1 MDKNFENARER
12 TKEEVQ
18 ELLEKGMIINCE
30 DEKLMATII
39 EKFLKVG
46 VEAVRVSMD
55 DVGKYVVSVPPIPPI
70 GKENENG

>member
-1 MDKNFENARER
+1 MDKNFENVRER

-18 ELLEKGMIINCE
+18 EHLEGGMIINCE
-30 DEKLMATII
+30 DEKLMTTII
-39 EKFLKVG
+39 EKFLEVG

-70 GKENENG
+70 GKEENDG

>member
-1 MDKNFENARER
+1 MDKDFENVREL

-18 ELLEKGMIINCE
+18 EILKEGMIINCE

-39 EKFLKVG
+39 EKFLEVG

-55 DVGKYVVSVPPIPPI
+55 DVGKYVVSVPPI

>member
-12 TKEEVQ
+12 TKEEMQ
-18 ELLEKGMIINCE
+18 ELLERGMIINCE

-39 EKFLKVG
+39 EKFHEVG

-70 GKENENG
+70 EKENENG

>member
-18 ELLEKGMIINCE
+18 EILEEGMIINCE
-30 DEKLMATII
+30 DEKLMTTII
-39 EKFLKVG
+39 EKFHKVG

-70 GKENENG
+70 EKENENG

>member
-18 ELLEKGMIINCE
+18 ELLEGGMIINCE

-39 EKFLKVG
+39 EKFHEVG

-70 GKENENG
+70 GKEENDG

>member
-18 ELLEKGMIINCE
+18 ELLEGGMIINCE

-70 GKENENG
+70 RKEENDG

>member
-1 MDKNFENARER
+1 MDKNFENVREL

-18 ELLEKGMIINCE
+18 EILEEGMIINCE

-39 EKFLKVG
+39 EKFLEVG

-55 DVGKYVVSVPPIPPI
+55 DVGKYVVSVPPIR
-70 GKENENG
+70 KENENG